1 MELVSVIVPTKN
13 RLAVLKRALESVR
26 KQTWGNIEIIIIDEA
41 STDGTKDYLFA
52 LQQTDHVVKVVF
64 NTHSIG
70 AAQARN
76 LGIDLAK
83 GEFIAFIDDDDE
95 WLPEKTKKQIDF
107 LNLNEEYV
115 AVTSDFLI
123 VHDKGKLGTRIK
135 HIPLTIDDQELL
147 CYNFLGGASMCLAR
161 TSALKQIEGFNPSLP
176 SCQDWDLWIKLFLV
190 GKIGVLNEPLVRYYS
205 HNEDRISSKLVNV
218 YEGRK
223 SIYFLY
229 RDLMTAYTLK
239 RNICGIFFI
248 KILMRKGGFLKK
260 MNRLSPVFK
269 YTSFRLLL
277 SYTRL
282 LFLSAGK

>member
-1 MELVSVIVPTKN
+1 MELVTVIVPTKN
-13 RLAVLKRALESVR
+13 RLAVLKRAIESVK
-26 KQTWGNIEIIIIDEA
+26 KQTWKNIEIIIIDEA
-41 STDGTKDYLFA
+41 STDGTKDYLSA
-52 LQQTDHVVKVVF
+52 LQQTDPFVEVIF
-64 NTHSIG
+64 NTQSIG

-95 WLPEKTKKQIDF
+95 WMPEKTKKQIDF
-107 LNLNEEYV
+107 LNLNKEYV

-123 VHDKGKLGTRIK
+123 VHDKGKLGTKTK

-176 SCQDWDLWIKLFLV
+176 SCQDWDLWLKLFFV

-205 HNEDRISSKLVNV
+205 HNEDRISSKLISV

-229 RDLMTAYTLK
+229 RNLMTAYTLK
-239 RNICGIFFI
+239 RNISGIFFI

-260 MNRLSPVFK
+260 MNRLRPVFK